1 MFYRKKSHFT
11 HYTSYIF
18 ALLCLAIGLQS
29 CSGYQ
34 KAVRMEQQRANSPTA
49 NSVRDAKALPAI
61 GEPVPL
67 MEADTSNSNSL
78 LWEISGKDLKTPSYL
93 YGTIHIIP
101 KKDFI
106 LTDLLKNRFAQTEQ
120 LTLEID
126 MDNIFSIFG
135 ALGEMFM
142 DDGVTLKDL
151 LTEEEY
157 AQLDEHF
164 DQKGI
169 GSLEEMDNMKPILL
183 SAMMSEGTMGEKED
197 MTSYEMELMQ
207 MAKKRRMPVQG
218 LETAKFQMSVL
229 DSIPYEEQ
237 AKMLIKS
244 LEDEQSGEAVYD
256 EMVEMYKNQD
266 LDALHLAVA
275 AESEGVKNFDHA
287 LLYIRNHNWIPVI
300 EKMAMAK
307 PTFFAVGA
315 AHLPGENGVI
325 ELLRKAGYQ
334 VIPQREIMSE

>member
-1 MFYRKKSHFT
+1 MFYEKKSQFT

-18 ALLCLAIGLQS
+18 ALLCLTVGLQS
-29 CSGYQ
+29 CGGGYQ
-34 KAVRMEQQRANSPTA
+34 KAIRMEEQRAKTPVA
-49 NSVRDAKALPAI
+49 NSERIAKAQLPVI

-67 MEADTSNSNSL
+67 MEADTSNSNAL

-106 LTDLLKNRFAQTEQ
+106 LTDLLKNRFVQTEQ
-120 LTLEID
+120 LTLEVD
-126 MDNIFSIFG
+126 MDNIFSMFG

-157 AQLDEHF
+157 TRLNEHF
-164 DQKGI
+164 EQQAI
-169 GSLEEMDNMKPILL
+169 GSLEDMDNMKPILL
-183 SAMMSEGTMGEKED
+183 SAMMSEGTMEKKQD
-197 MTSYEMELMQ
+197 MTSYEMELMR
-207 MAKKRRMPVQG
+207 MAKRRKMPVQG

-229 DSIPYEEQ
+229 DSIPYEDQ

-244 LEDEQSGEAVYD
+244 LEDEQNDDAMFD
-256 EMVEMYKNQD
+256 DMVEMYKNQD
-266 LDALHLAVA
+266 LQALHLAVA

-300 EKMAMAK
+300 EEMAMEK

-334 VIPQREIMSE
+334 VIPQRQVE

>member
-1 MFYRKKSHFT
+1 MFYKKKS
-11 HYTSYIF
+11 YINSILHLF
-18 ALLCLAIGLQS
+18 AFLCLALGMQS

-34 KAVRMEQQRANSPTA
+34 KAIRMEQNADYRTA
-49 NSVRDAKALPAI
+49 NAAQKASENTLPSI
-61 GEPVPL
+61 KESVPL
-67 MEADTSNSNSL
+67 MAADTTNSNSL

-106 LTDLLKNRFAQTEQ
+106 LTDLLKNRFVQTRQ
-120 LTLEID
+120 LALEID
-126 MDNIFSIFG
+126 MDNVFSIFG
-135 ALGEMFM
+135 ALGEIFM

-157 AQLDEHF
+157 VRLDEHF
-164 DQKGI
+164 QEKKI
-169 GSLEEMDNMKPILL
+169 GSLSTMDNMKPILL
-183 SAMMSEGTMGEKED
+183 SSMMGESDMGEKKD

-207 MAKKRRMPVQG
+207 MAKKRRMPVKG
-218 LETAKFQMSVL
+218 LETAAFQMSVL

-244 LEDEQSGEAVYD
+244 LDDDDNSGDSYT
-256 EMVEMYKNQD
+256 EMIEMYKNQD
-266 LDALHLAVA
+266 LNALHLAVA
-275 AESEGVKNFDHA
+275 AESEGIENFDHA

-300 EKMAMAK
+300 EEMAMEK

-334 VIPQREIMSE
+334 VVPQRKKNE

>member
-1 MFYRKKSHFT
+1 
-11 HYTSYIF
+11 
-18 ALLCLAIGLQS
+18 
-29 CSGYQ
+29 
-34 KAVRMEQQRANSPTA
+34 MEEQRAKTPTA
-49 NSVRDAKALPAI
+49 HSERSTKPQLPTLN
-61 GEPVPL
+61 ESVPL
-67 MEADTSNSNSL
+67 MAADTTNPNSL
-78 LWEISGKDLKTPSYL
+78 LWEISGKNLKTPSYL

-106 LTDLLKNRFAQTEQ
+106 LTDLLKNRFVQTEQ
-120 LTLEID
+120 LALEID

-157 AQLDEHF
+157 TQLGEHF

-169 GSLEEMDNMKPILL
+169 GSLENMDNMKPILL
-183 SAMMSEGTMGEKED
+183 SAMMEEGTAGEKED

-207 MAKKRRMPVQG
+207 MAKQRRMPVKG

-237 AKMLIKS
+237 AKMLVKS
-244 LEDEQSGEAVYD
+244 MDDEQEGEAGFGD
-256 EMVEMYKNQD
+256 MVEMYKNQD
-266 LDALHLAVA
+266 LAALHRAVA

-287 LLYIRNHNWIPVI
+287 LLYIRNHNWIPVM

-334 VIPQREIMSE
+334 VIPQREVKNE